1 MNKDSMIYLFEWDE
15 MCEDL
20 TDEEYGQL
28 IRAVSKYAQ
37 TGEKTTFKDRML
49 RSNFKTMIKATDRF
63 SAKYAEK
70 CEKNRENGKRG
81 GRPKEEKANG
91 FLKNP
96 EKPNGFSENPKK
108 ANGFFKNPPERERDP
123 ERDRG
128 REREEVAPSARIT
141 LTTTTSEEIARSWN
155 GQNCTQDIQSCFYP
169 DQRRDRTEM
178 AVAISG
184 GMERFLQ
191 LIEGLGSQAYFKD
204 RNVDFDWFVDPKNF
218 QNILEG
224 KYKDPLKKAK
234 EGWV

>member
-1 MNKDSMIYLFEWDE
+1 MNNESMLFYYEWAE
-15 MCEDL
+15 ICEDL
-20 TDEEYGQL
+20 TDEEFGSMV
-28 IRAVSKYAQ
+28 RAAVDYAKN
-37 TGEKTTFKDRML
+37 GVNPTFSDRAL
-49 RSNFKTMIKATDRF
+49 KACWKAIKKAIDRNLVRY
-63 SAKYAEK
+63 AKQVEA
-70 CEKNRENGKRG
+70 NRENGKKG
-81 GRPKEEKANG
+81 GRPKKEEVEENPKTQVVNFG
-91 FLKNP
+91 FS
-96 EKPNGFSENPKK
+96 EKPNKTLRERV
-108 ANGFFKNPPERERDP
+108 RERDP
-123 ERDRG
+123 ERDRGRG